1 MPKTWTK
8 FPTGT
13 WVRAAEIYSQKY
25 SEYEKK
31 KETAITPNLIRSRFY
46 NTFNVYVV
54 KAVEEATQQLR
65 EEYDELLVRKNDL
78 LTKYARN

>member
-25 SEYEKK
+25 IAFEKK
-31 KETAITPNLIRSRFY
+31 QDVDITPNLIRSRFY
-46 NTFNVYVV
+46 NTFNLYVV

-65 EEYDELLVRKNDL
+65 EEYDALAIRKSDL